1 MKAVPESVSCFK
13 IACLVFFVLLPGF
26 SDWVEKG
33 PEKGTYTVVRYDTMW
48 DLAGRFLGDNYKWEE
63 LWEANPHISN
73 PHRIYPGDRI
83 YLPGAKG
90 RAERAPDEPGKDEE
104 QGFEELT
111 GEFLEREEE
120 LLTGDRSMTVE
131 DSVYMAKVKRLL
143 NKSVFTKE
151 FLAGIPFLW
160 RDKNPEG
167 VVKPGEGRIVEQE
180 EEMNTIYRKFD
191 VIDIKPD
198 AGTENLYTRG
208 DTLDLYQTI
217 ERLSMSNKPVV
228 LVKRNGRAVV
238 KGLKGDGLIKAEVL
252 DVWGVIKTGD
262 RVSKAREFRDYEL
275 KSYTD
280 PEKRVKSEVFARA
293 ENTAT
298 IQPYTNFII
307 DIGSVNGVEFGDLFY
322 VYRNSEAGGMDD
334 PVMIASVTNVE
345 NVSST
350 CTAVRIFRERFEKGD
365 SAVLY
370 KRAVFK

>member
-1 MKAVPESVSCFK
+1 
-13 IACLVFFVLLPGF
+13 
-26 SDWVEKG
+26 
-33 PEKGTYTVVRYDTMW
+33 
-48 DLAGRFLGDNYKWEE
+48 
-63 LWEANPHISN
+63 
-73 PHRIYPGDRI
+73 
-83 YLPGAKG
+83 
-90 RAERAPDEPGKDEE
+90 
-104 QGFEELT
+104 
-111 GEFLEREEE
+111 
-120 LLTGDRSMTVE
+120 
-131 DSVYMAKVKRLL
+131 VKSLL
-143 NKSVFTKE
+143 NKSIFTKE

-160 RDKNPEG
+160 RDKNPKG
-167 VVKPGEGRIVEQE
+167 VVVPGDGRIVDQE
-180 EEMNTIYRKFD
+180 EKMRTIYRKFD
-191 VIDIKPD
+191 IINIKPD
-198 AGTENLYTRG
+198 AENLYNKG

-217 ERLSMSNKPVV
+217 ERLSMNNKPVV

-238 KGLKGDGLIKAEVL
+238 KGLKGDGLIKAEIL
-252 DVWGVIKTGD
+252 RAWEIIKTGD

-280 PEKRVKSEVFARA
+280 PEKRAKSEVFARA

-322 VYRNSEAGGMDD
+322 IYRGSEAGDMDD